1 MGCCAVNAKM
11 QMEIPFDNMEDYE
24 KLKIEIEQFLSSKD
38 PKEKDNTNKIL
49 DFLTRTKNQIS
60 EYETELN
67 RLQNIQTKNESVND
81 ELIEGITQDIKILKD
96 YYTILD
102 KLAKENQVNNKN
114 NEEKG
119 IINETEIIINNNDE
133 DDEEEINTNNLKN
146 NKEINNKENSIK
158 ENEDIYLKKS
168 IRRNKK
174 GIINQNNKNLNI
186 NGISNN
192 LYLNDSNIIN
202 IIFKLENG
210 KKIEVNAKKNEK
222 FLDVIERLDQND
234 IRIDLKNLEF
244 YDGKNNINKK
254 IIEGNKVTDFNLNEN
269 HIIYIKSKIKK
280 K

>member
-49 DFLTRTKNQIS
+49 DLLTRTKNQIS

-158 ENEDIYLKKS
+158 ENEDIYFKKS

-192 LYLNDSNIIN
+192 LYLNDSNSIN

-210 KKIEVNAKKNEK
+210 KKIGVHAKKNEK

-269 HIIYIKSKIKK
+269 HIIYIRSKIKK

>member
-119 IINETEIIINNNDE
+119 IINETEIIINNSDE

-192 LYLNDSNIIN
+192 LYLNYINIIN

-254 IIEGNKVTDFNLNEN
+254 IIEGNKVTNFNLNEN

>member
-49 DFLTRTKNQIS
+49 DLLTRTQNQIS

-67 RLQNIQTKNESVND
+67 RLQNIKTKNESVND

-102 KLAKENQVNNKN
+102 KLMKENQNNNKT

-158 ENEDIYLKKS
+158 ENEDIYFKKS

-192 LYLNDSNIIN
+192 LYLNDSNSIN

-210 KKIEVNAKKNEK
+210 KKIGVHAKKNEK

-254 IIEGNKVTDFNLNEN
+254 IIEGNKVIDFNLNEN
-269 HIIYIKSKIKK
+269 HIIYIRSKIKK

>member
-49 DFLTRTKNQIS
+49 DLLTRTQNQIS

-119 IINETEIIINNNDE
+119 IINETEIIINSNDE

-158 ENEDIYLKKS
+158 ENEDIYFKKS

-186 NGISNN
+186 NGSSNN
-192 LYLNDSNIIN
+192 LYLNDSNSIN

-254 IIEGNKVTDFNLNEN
+254 IFEGNKVTDFNLNEN

>member
-119 IINETEIIINNNDE
+119 IINETEIIINNSDE

>member
-119 IINETEIIINNNDE
+119 IINETEIIINNSDE

-146 NKEINNKENSIK
+146 NKEINNKENSKK